1 MGTTNKRNS
10 NIELLRVFSMLMIIA
25 HHYVL
30 YGAMQNYDPDIA
42 CISYQQGSVIN
53 KIIAQLLLPGGVVGV
68 GIFFL
73 IMGYFGIQS
82 NHIKVTPIVKDTLFY
97 SVLGLFVYLI
107 LWILGFVDLYDIK
120 SSILFCIAPV
130 TNSTYWFVSVYI
142 ILSMM
147 KPFLNQVVESIVGEY
162 KISTLLTA
170 LLIYYL
176 IVRYNTA
183 TYLGIIQGLV
193 FYILG
198 VLIKTNERLLFQK
211 KSSRYLI
218 LGLIGWILYVLFTN
232 ISWLKF
238 YSLNGLLSIIGIC
251 ICGTMS
257 AVCFTL
263 FFVSKAEFLNT
274 KINKI
279 ASTTFSIYLIHEHPL
294 LRRTLWSSILH
305 VEQFQWKSPY
315 FILYAIASIILVFTC
330 SAAIDIFLKRM
341 SMKAKKDMFQKN
353 H

>member
-10 NIELLRVFSMLMIIA
+10 NIELLRVFSMLIIIA
-25 HHYVL
+25 HHYVF
-30 YGAMQNYDPDIA
+30 YGVMQNYDPNIA
-42 CISYQQGSVIN
+42 YISYQQGSVIN

-82 NHIKVTPIVKDTLFY
+82 NRIKVTSIVKDTLFY

-107 LWILGFVDLYDIK
+107 LWIFGFVDLYNIK
-120 SSILFCIAPV
+120 NSILSCIAPV
-130 TNSTYWFVSVYI
+130 ANSTYWFVSVYI

-147 KPFLNQVVESIVGEY
+147 KPFLNQVVESIGGGY
-162 KISTLLTA
+162 KICTLLIV
-170 LLIYYL
+170 LLIYYS

-183 TYLGIIQGLV
+183 AYLGIIQGLV

-198 VLIKTNERLLFQK
+198 ALIKTNETLLFQK

-218 LGLIGWILYVLFTN
+218 LGFTGWILYMLFTN
-232 ISWLKF
+232 ISWLKV
-238 YSLNGLLSIIGIC
+238 YSLNGLFSIIGIC

-257 AVCFTL
+257 AACFTL
-263 FFVSKAEFLNT
+263 FFLSKEGFLNT

-305 VEQFQWKSPY
+305 VEQFQWGSPY
-315 FILYAIASIILVFTC
+315 FILFAIASIILIFTC
-330 SAAIDIFLKRM
+330 SVVIDIFFKRLL
-341 SMKAKKDMFQKN
+341 MKEKKICFSK
-353 H
+353 